1 MGILQLFFTAMV
13 VGFSGAI
20 VPGPMFTLV
29 VTKVSQKG
37 FISSIF
43 IVLGHAIAEFIVLI
57 LFLFGLVKYLNN
69 ELIVRI
75 IGITGGVM
83 LIVLS
88 FNLIYSNIKYKLN
101 LSLDVDKNDSLLN
114 KSNLESISNNSFKV
128 NKKNN
133 NIAILQGIFVSMMNP
148 YWYIWWVTIGA
159 SFFLKSIEYGKVGSF
174 FFFSGHISSDFIWYL
189 FVGFIISKG
198 KKVLNQKFYKI
209 IIFICGV
216 FLFYLGIKFIIDFI
230 GG

>member
-1 MGILQLFFTAMV
+1 MGILQLFFSAMV

-29 VTKVSQKG
+29 VAKVSQKG
-37 FISSIF
+37 FISSVF
-43 IVLGHAIAEFIVLI
+43 IVLGHAIAELIVLT

-75 IGITGGVM
+75 IGVTGGVM
-83 LIVLS
+83 LIGLS
-88 FNLIYSNIKYKLN
+88 FNLIYSNIKNKLN
-101 LSLDVDKNDSLLN
+101 LSLDVDKKDPILN
-114 KSNLESISNNSFKV
+114 KNNLEKV
-128 NKKNN
+128 NNNFRISKNN
-133 NIAILQGIFVSMMNP
+133 NVALLQGIFVSMINP
-148 YWYIWWVTIGA
+148 YWYIWWITIGA

-189 FVGFIISKG
+189 FIGFIISKG
-198 KKVLNQKFYKI
+198 KKILNQKFYKI

-216 FLFYLGIKFIIDFI
+216 FLFYLGVKFIIDFI
-230 GG
+230 GR